1 MTHLKRRFPTLLTA
15 AGSRLVRRRL
25 FNNWKRHSPIRAFL
39 LNRPKL
45 GAWGRTVQSHT
56 MLCMRTQAL
65 SSLLCQRR
73 EKSPG
78 AEKKLPDKSGETKI
92 IPPEANIQ
100 MCYNHDNTD
109 RGPRQKFRIR

>member
-56 MLCMRTQAL
+56 MLCMR
-65 SSLLCQRR
+65 R